1 MIVNQ
6 LFQENLVTDPFLASC
21 LRGKVARH
29 DIRDKALKMTQRL
42 ELEGPKNH
50 LKPTGRALKMVALGE
65 GWV

>member
-29 DIRDKALKMTQRL
+29 DIRDKALKMTQSAWSV
-42 ELEGPKNH
+42 GPKNH
-50 LKPTGRALKMVALGE
+50 LKPTGRALKVEE